1 MSDQNGDAVT
11 NQVDTNQADW
21 DEAKLAALV
30 GLDSDTETEPT
41 GILNSRENLTGQNV
55 VDQADLFEEETKP
68 EPHDNKTKQPL
79 AKNPYAKLTF
89 IALGLSVVFGIGGFA
104 LTTMMSNPPKLAKE
118 ATVKPSSKEI
128 PSVVVEKEETD
139 EGKLKTQLAL
149 STQAEE
155 LNKLDEKPDKKTTS
169 LGVETPKPE
178 PTPTPTTVAPTQ
190 APSAINRPPVSQP
203 PPPQPR
209 RVAISPPPPRLIP
222 SPERSRR
229 ASSESVPTLSPPPPP
244 PPVQKAPTPP
254 PIVQEAKAQEDQKE
268 DQTEQWVKLASL
280 GSYGQV
286 VLPQPD
292 GGELAN
298 VPPVT
303 YQDLSQVVQVGT
315 VVSGEIVVPVAIT
328 EDGTEQRFVVA
339 LRSDLL
345 DVEGQVAIAK
355 GQFLV
360 FEVEGVDSSGLVSV
374 KAVSVVDEEG
384 NERAISAALALE
396 SDGRP
401 LVAQKLFDVG
411 SDVASMDLGIFA
423 LGAVSKVGEIL
434 NRPQQESSTST
445 SGTSTTTSSTSVSGE
460 PNLLGAIMEGGATPV
475 LDAISKRNEE
485 AIERMN
491 DLDNAW
497 VLSPGLLLSIRV
509 TQPLRI

>member
-1 MSDQNGDAVT
+1 
-11 NQVDTNQADW
+11 
-21 DEAKLAALV
+21 
-30 GLDSDTETEPT
+30 
-41 GILNSRENLTGQNV
+41 
-55 VDQADLFEEETKP
+55 
-68 EPHDNKTKQPL
+68 
-79 AKNPYAKLTF
+79 
-89 IALGLSVVFGIGGFA
+89 
-104 LTTMMSNPPKLAKE
+104 
-118 ATVKPSSKEI
+118 
-128 PSVVVEKEETD
+128 
-139 EGKLKTQLAL
+139 
-149 STQAEE
+149 
-155 LNKLDEKPDKKTTS
+155 
-169 LGVETPKPE
+169 
-178 PTPTPTTVAPTQ
+178 
-190 APSAINRPPVSQP
+190 
-203 PPPQPR
+203 
-209 RVAISPPPPRLIP
+209 
-222 SPERSRR
+222 
-229 ASSESVPTLSPPPPP
+229 
-244 PPVQKAPTPP
+244 
-254 PIVQEAKAQEDQKE
+254 
-268 DQTEQWVKLASL
+268 
-280 GSYGQV
+280 V

-360 FEVEGVDSSGLVSV
+360 FEVEGVDSSGLVSA

-434 NRPQQESSTST
+434 NRPQQQSSTST
-445 SGTSTTTSSTSVSGE
+445 SGSSTTTSSTSVSGE

-509 TQPLRI
+509 TQPFDFAQG